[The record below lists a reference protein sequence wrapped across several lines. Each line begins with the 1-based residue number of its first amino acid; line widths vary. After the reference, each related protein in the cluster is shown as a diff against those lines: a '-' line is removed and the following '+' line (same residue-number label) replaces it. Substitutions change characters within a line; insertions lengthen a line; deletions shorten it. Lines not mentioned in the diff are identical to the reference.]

1 MSVNAKKVL
10 AEMCR
15 AVKGKLGVLPNYEE
29 YHEGASAVVDGLRI
43 GIGLDKVENDDN
55 PSVEELLK
63 QPIEKL
69 RKLLVESVENY
80 EVTIDGKSLESGGD
94 TMTEPLFGSLRTGI
108 LNELYEAENDYLER
122 IKEKDARIKE
132 LEAELL
138 KQKEKGEIVI
148 QLDTSSISEVV
159 NKAISEVTSGL
170 EQPSPGF
177 IVYEGATYRKT
188 ERDPQVGDVVI
199 ITEFDDIGG
208 AWVRRLQEELW
219 SEPNDFYLSD
229 DINGE
234 TYFQNDYDKIAA
246 VYAPFAEGVT
256 YA

>member
-1 MSVNAKKVL
+1 MSVDVEEVL
-10 AEMCR
+10 GKMQQ
-15 AVKGKLGVLPNYEE
+15 AVNEKLGIPLNETQ
-29 YHEGASAVVDGLRI
+29 ATLADVVDMLN
-43 GIGLDKVENDDN
+43 DQKVTNDAK

-63 QPIEKL
+63 LAGERVDK
-69 RKLLVESVENY
+69 Y
-80 EVTIDGKSLESGGD
+80 EVAIDGKNLESGGD

-122 IKEKDARIKE
+122 IKEKDARIEE

-148 QLDTSSISEVV
+148 QLDASSISKVV

-170 EQPSPGF
+170 EQPSTGF
-177 IVYEGATYRKT
+177 IVYEGKTYRKT

-199 ITEFDDIGG
+199 VTYFDSVAG
-208 AWVRRLQEELW
+208 AWIRRLEERIC
-219 SEPNDFYLSD
+219 SEPTDFYLDRWIDDELYFDSD
-229 DINGE
+229 D
-234 TYFQNDYDKIAA
+234 DKIAA
-246 VYAPFAEGVT
+246 VYAPFDEGTT

>member
-1 MSVNAKKVL
+1 MSVDFEEVL
-10 AEMCR
+10 GQMQQ
-15 AVKGKLGVLPNYEE
+15 AVNEKLGITLDETQPTL
-29 YHEGASAVVDGLRI
+29 ADVVDML
-43 GIGLDKVENDDN
+43 NDQ
-55 PSVEELLK
+55 K
-63 QPIEKL
+63 
-69 RKLLVESVENY
+69 
-80 EVTIDGKSLESGGD
+80 VTIGGG

-122 IKEKDARIKE
+122 IKEKDARIEE

-177 IVYEGATYRKT
+177 IVYEGKTYRKT

-199 ITEFDDIGG
+199 ITYFDDVAGTWI
-208 AWVRRLQEELW
+208 RRLEERIC
-219 SEPNDFYLSD
+219 SEPADFYLNVPIND
-229 DINGE
+229 EYYFDNDLDI
-234 TYFQNDYDKIAA
+234 IAA
-246 VYAPFAEGVT
+246 VYAPFNEGTT